1 MTIDEALEF
10 ADEWSRGVTI
20 YPGAQGWRVV
30 CMLLAD
36 EVRRLRE
43 ERNPLAERVTEL
55 EQQGPRRG
63 VQGIGRGM
71 TYDEWLAQQ
80 ENACDAVMYGRKVWE
95 GAWSEIEQ
103 QLAAKDDEIRE
114 LVTSDNKVVADL
126 SRYVETLEQK
136 IADKND
142 AYRAACAVVAK
153 MHEAAIGEVVGP
165 VLGVVEVVANV
176 REQLIE
182 AQKQIVMLREELA
195 TTQSELETERRL
207 SFRNQVAELERELFA
222 MNGEITALK
231 IQLLNRNVSNL
242 EASANFAMTD
252 MQQQQA
258 TPPASS
264 SPCA

>member
-1 MTIDEALEF
+1 MTIDEALKF

-36 EVRRLRE
+36 EVRRLRSTAKE
-43 ERNPLAERVTEL
+43 
-55 EQQGPRRG
+55 
-63 VQGIGRGM
+63 
-71 TYDEWLAQQ
+71 
-80 ENACDAVMYGRKVWE
+80 
-95 GAWSEIEQ
+95 

-242 EASANFAMTD
+242 EAGANFAMTD
-252 MQQQQA
+252 MQQQQLAAKDDENMLFA
-258 TPPASS
+258 TEAGTE
-264 SPCA
+264 

>member
-1 MTIDEALEF
+1 MSMTIDEALKF

-36 EVRRLRE
+36 EVRRLRSTAE
-43 ERNPLAERVTEL
+43 ELLVNRIDAEIVKE
-55 EQQGPRRG
+55 
-63 VQGIGRGM
+63 
-71 TYDEWLAQQ
+71 
-80 ENACDAVMYGRKVWE
+80 
-95 GAWSEIEQ
+95 

-222 MNGEITALK
+222 ITSEQTARRGRL
-231 IQLLNRNVSNL
+231 
-242 EASANFAMTD
+242 
-252 MQQQQA
+252 
-258 TPPASS
+258 
-264 SPCA
+264 

>member
-1 MTIDEALEF
+1 MSMTIDEALKF

-36 EVRRLRE
+36 EVRRLRSTAE
-43 ERNPLAERVTEL
+43 E
-55 EQQGPRRG
+55 
-63 VQGIGRGM
+63 
-71 TYDEWLAQQ
+71 
-80 ENACDAVMYGRKVWE
+80 
-95 GAWSEIEQ
+95 

-252 MQQQQA
+252 MQQQQLA
-258 TPPASS
+258 AKDDEIRDLVTSDNYTGDAGKIRRKTPTRST
-264 SPCA
+264 

>member
-36 EVRRLRE
+36 EVRRLRSTAE
-43 ERNPLAERVTEL
+43 E
-55 EQQGPRRG
+55 
-63 VQGIGRGM
+63 
-71 TYDEWLAQQ
+71 
-80 ENACDAVMYGRKVWE
+80 
-95 GAWSEIEQ
+95 

-252 MQQQQA
+252 MQQQQLA
-258 TPPASS
+258 AKDDEIRDLVTSDNYTGDAGKIRRKTPTRST
-264 SPCA
+264 

>member
-1 MTIDEALEF
+1 MTIDEALKF

-36 EVRRLRE
+36 EVRRLRSTAE
-43 ERNPLAERVTEL
+43 E
-55 EQQGPRRG
+55 
-63 VQGIGRGM
+63 
-71 TYDEWLAQQ
+71 
-80 ENACDAVMYGRKVWE
+80 
-95 GAWSEIEQ
+95 

-231 IQLLNRNVSNL
+231 IQLLNRNRRCREDQVQD
-242 EASANFAMTD
+242 ANAGDLKKDQKTVD
-252 MQQQQA
+252 IV
-258 TPPASS
+258 
-264 SPCA
+264 

>member
-1 MTIDEALEF
+1 MTIDEALKF

-36 EVRRLRE
+36 EVRRLRSTAKE
-43 ERNPLAERVTEL
+43 
-55 EQQGPRRG
+55 
-63 VQGIGRGM
+63 
-71 TYDEWLAQQ
+71 
-80 ENACDAVMYGRKVWE
+80 
-95 GAWSEIEQ
+95 

-242 EASANFAMTD
+242 
-252 MQQQQA
+252 
-258 TPPASS
+258 
-264 SPCA
+264 

>member
-1 MTIDEALEF
+1 MSMTIDEALKF

-36 EVRRLRE
+36 EVRRLRSTAKE
-43 ERNPLAERVTEL
+43 
-55 EQQGPRRG
+55 
-63 VQGIGRGM
+63 
-71 TYDEWLAQQ
+71 
-80 ENACDAVMYGRKVWE
+80 
-95 GAWSEIEQ
+95 

-252 MQQQQA
+252 MQQQQLAAKDDENMLFA
-258 TPPASS
+258 TEAGTE
-264 SPCA
+264 

>member
-1 MTIDEALEF
+1 MSTTFESDWEN
-10 ADEWSRGVTI
+10 T
-20 YPGAQGWRVV
+20 
-30 CMLLAD
+30 
-36 EVRRLRE
+36 RLKE
-43 ERNPLAERVTEL
+43 
-55 EQQGPRRG
+55 
-63 VQGIGRGM
+63 
-71 TYDEWLAQQ
+71 
-80 ENACDAVMYGRKVWE
+80 
-95 GAWSEIEQ
+95 

-176 REQLIE
+176 REQL
-182 AQKQIVMLREELA
+182 EELA

>member
-1 MTIDEALEF
+1 MIYTANSFSGTISFTHPDTEINYEIRYSGKHIREIISSDAENSSPALWE
-10 ADEWSRGVTI
+10 VTL
-20 YPGAQGWRVV
+20 YDLPFESDW
-30 CMLLAD
+30 
-36 EVRRLRE
+36 ENTRLKE
-43 ERNPLAERVTEL
+43 
-55 EQQGPRRG
+55 
-63 VQGIGRGM
+63 
-71 TYDEWLAQQ
+71 
-80 ENACDAVMYGRKVWE
+80 
-95 GAWSEIEQ
+95 

-207 SFRNQVAELERELFA
+207 SFRNVE
-222 MNGEITALK
+222 
-231 IQLLNRNVSNL
+231 
-242 EASANFAMTD
+242 
-252 MQQQQA
+252 
-258 TPPASS
+258 
-264 SPCA
+264 

>member
-1 MTIDEALEF
+1 MNALDEIK
-10 ADEWSRGVTI
+10 SNR
-20 YPGAQGWRVV
+20 Q
-30 CMLLAD
+30 
-36 EVRRLRE
+36 LRE
-43 ERNPLAERVTEL
+43 ERNTLAERVTEL
-55 EQQGPRRG
+55 EQQL
-63 VQGIGRGM
+63 
-71 TYDEWLAQQ
+71 T
-80 ENACDAVMYGRKVWE
+80 
-95 GAWSEIEQ
+95 
-103 QLAAKDDEIRE
+103 AKDDEIRE
-114 LVTSDNKVVADL
+114 LMTSDNKVIVDL

-242 EASANFAMTD
+242 EASENTTICSAIPGAAPQSLRSRQPDAGACDDVHDAVADGNQGREASRQSFKLLSGNIEPIAD
-252 MQQQQA
+252 RRSDCQQSGQ
-258 TPPASS
+258 
-264 SPCA
+264 

>member
-1 MTIDEALEF
+1 MSTTFESDWEN
-10 ADEWSRGVTI
+10 T
-20 YPGAQGWRVV
+20 
-30 CMLLAD
+30 
-36 EVRRLRE
+36 RLKE
-43 ERNPLAERVTEL
+43 
-55 EQQGPRRG
+55 
-63 VQGIGRGM
+63 
-71 TYDEWLAQQ
+71 
-80 ENACDAVMYGRKVWE
+80 
-95 GAWSEIEQ
+95 

-222 MNGEITALK
+222 ARRQVVELSAEVERKMSAASFLLSERNEQLAAKDDEIRELVTSDNKVIVDLSQYAETLEQQLAEHKMQMTFVRNRLTQLQGSCPNGHYMYEHIV
-231 IQLLNRNVSNL
+231 RVHDEVSNFIQ
-242 EASANFAMTD
+242 EAK
-252 MQQQQA
+252 
-258 TPPASS
+258 
-264 SPCA
+264 

>member
-1 MTIDEALEF
+1 MSTTFESDWEN
-10 ADEWSRGVTI
+10 T
-20 YPGAQGWRVV
+20 
-30 CMLLAD
+30 
-36 EVRRLRE
+36 RLKE
-43 ERNPLAERVTEL
+43 
-55 EQQGPRRG
+55 
-63 VQGIGRGM
+63 
-71 TYDEWLAQQ
+71 
-80 ENACDAVMYGRKVWE
+80 
-95 GAWSEIEQ
+95 

-182 AQKQIVMLREELA
+182 AQKQIVMLQEELA

>member
-1 MTIDEALEF
+1 MSMTIDEALKF

-36 EVRRLRE
+36 EVRRLRSTAE
-43 ERNPLAERVTEL
+43 ELLV
-55 EQQGPRRG
+55 
-63 VQGIGRGM
+63 
-71 TYDEWLAQQ
+71 DW
-80 ENACDAVMYGRKVWE
+80 ENTRLKE
-95 GAWSEIEQ
+95 

-252 MQQQQA
+252 MQQQQLA
-258 TPPASS
+258 AKDDEIRDLVTSDNYTGDAGKIRRKTPTRST
-264 SPCA
+264 

>member
-1 MTIDEALEF
+1 MTIDEALKF

-36 EVRRLRE
+36 EVRRLRSTAKE
-43 ERNPLAERVTEL
+43 
-55 EQQGPRRG
+55 
-63 VQGIGRGM
+63 
-71 TYDEWLAQQ
+71 
-80 ENACDAVMYGRKVWE
+80 
-95 GAWSEIEQ
+95 

-231 IQLLNRNVSNL
+231 QKKAVDMLFAT
-242 EASANFAMTD
+242 EAGTE
-252 MQQQQA
+252 
-258 TPPASS
+258 
-264 SPCA
+264 

>member
-1 MTIDEALEF
+1 MSTTFESDWEN
-10 ADEWSRGVTI
+10 T
-20 YPGAQGWRVV
+20 
-30 CMLLAD
+30 
-36 EVRRLRE
+36 RLKE
-43 ERNPLAERVTEL
+43 
-55 EQQGPRRG
+55 
-63 VQGIGRGM
+63 
-71 TYDEWLAQQ
+71 
-80 ENACDAVMYGRKVWE
+80 
-95 GAWSEIEQ
+95 

-176 REQLIE
+176 RKQLIE

-231 IQLLNRNVSNL
+231 IQLLNRNVSEYRAVEQAL
-242 EASANFAMTD
+242 ATTDDLSGYILCEKEPVVWMQSDHLSKFIHHACGSQASLVRCSDHQLMPDFQPLYRAKE
-252 MQQQQA
+252 
-258 TPPASS
+258 PKP
-264 SPCA
+264 

>member
-1 MTIDEALEF
+1 MSTTFESDWEN
-10 ADEWSRGVTI
+10 T
-20 YPGAQGWRVV
+20 
-30 CMLLAD
+30 
-36 EVRRLRE
+36 RLKE
-43 ERNPLAERVTEL
+43 
-55 EQQGPRRG
+55 
-63 VQGIGRGM
+63 
-71 TYDEWLAQQ
+71 
-80 ENACDAVMYGRKVWE
+80 
-95 GAWSEIEQ
+95 

-222 MNGEITALK
+222 ARRQVVELSAEVERKMSAASFLLSERNEQLAATDGLDQYILCEKEPVVWMQSDHLSRFVHHACGAQSALVRCSDH
-231 IQLLNRNVSNL
+231 QLMPDFQPLYRAK
-242 EASANFAMTD
+242 E
-252 MQQQQA
+252 
-258 TPPASS
+258 PKP
-264 SPCA
+264 

>member
-1 MTIDEALEF
+1 MTIDEALKF

-36 EVRRLRE
+36 EVRRLRSTAE
-43 ERNPLAERVTEL
+43 E
-55 EQQGPRRG
+55 
-63 VQGIGRGM
+63 
-71 TYDEWLAQQ
+71 
-80 ENACDAVMYGRKVWE
+80 
-95 GAWSEIEQ
+95 

-136 IADKND
+136 IAEKND

-252 MQQQQA
+252 MQQQQLAAKDDENMLFA
-258 TPPASS
+258 TEAGTE
-264 SPCA
+264 

>member
-1 MTIDEALEF
+1 MTIDEALKF

-36 EVRRLRE
+36 EVRRLRSTAE
-43 ERNPLAERVTEL
+43 ELLVNRIDAEIVKE
-55 EQQGPRRG
+55 
-63 VQGIGRGM
+63 
-71 TYDEWLAQQ
+71 
-80 ENACDAVMYGRKVWE
+80 
-95 GAWSEIEQ
+95 

-231 IQLLNRNVSNL
+231 IQLLNRNRRCR
-242 EASANFAMTD
+242 ED
-252 MQQQQA
+252 QA
-258 TPPASS
+258 QDTNAVDLKKDQKPVDIV
-264 SPCA
+264 